1 MKRSLDAHA
10 SAERG
15 VFFLTRID
23 RRFVFV
29 DTIKDALM
37 AC

>member
-1 MKRSLDAHA
+1 MKRLLDVHA

-29 DTIKDALM
+29 DTIKDALI

>member
-1 MKRSLDAHA
+1 MKRSLDVHT

-29 DTIKDALM
+29 DTMNDALI